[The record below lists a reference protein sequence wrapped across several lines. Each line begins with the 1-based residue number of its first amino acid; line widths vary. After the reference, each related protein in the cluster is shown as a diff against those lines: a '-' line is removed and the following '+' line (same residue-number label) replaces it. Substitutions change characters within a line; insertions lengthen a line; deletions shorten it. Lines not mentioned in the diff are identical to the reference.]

1 MDMSKYV
8 KMFVSES
15 QDHLQKM
22 DDLLLAL
29 EQNGGD
35 RGAIDTLFRE
45 AHSLKGMSASMGY
58 EELAKVS
65 HRMEDY
71 LDRFRGGKGALA
83 REGVDVLFEGVDLL
97 RRAVEEIAA
106 GQAPTL
112 VAEPYVGK
120 MASLLVTAASPSS
133 AAPAEAAAV
142 SVTQQRAQGLPLFA
156 VEIRIAPDAPLPS
169 ARAYITLRRTRDL
182 GELVRSVPSLE
193 QVQAGEFSGT
203 LSVLLATSRSEA
215 EVQAFLAAL
224 PDVASVIVR
233 PGGAGGEGERP
244 APPSPPGPRGE
255 GGVEPAEVRPAPA
268 PAAETRAPAA
278 PPPTMAPPAGTGRAA
293 TMIRVDTRLLDDLM
307 DQVGELVTARGSLL
321 EESQR
326 IPSQALH
333 ESVGRLDSLVRGLQ
347 QQTMKLRMMP
357 LELIADRFPRAVR
370 DLARKRGKEVNF
382 EIVGK
387 ETELDRAIL
396 EELPDPL
403 LHIFRNSI
411 DHGIE
416 PPEERVRS
424 GKPPTGTV
432 RLEAGKERES
442 IVIRVSDDGR
452 GMDPARLR
460 RVALERGVIT
470 REQHDS
476 LTDVE
481 ALHLIT
487 LPGFSTAKEV
497 TDVSGRGVGM
507 DVVRSTVESLHGTL
521 VIESV
526 LGRGSTFTLRLPLTL
541 AVVAVL
547 LIELGGERY
556 ALPVSYVEQI
566 LEVTPDDIQRSQGQ
580 ELVTLD
586 GNLIPLVRLGRILGC
601 REGDGN
607 AHQLLA
613 LCEMRGRLV
622 AVTVDRLLGYR
633 EVVVKPLGKALKGLR
648 GYAGVTILGD
658 GSTVLIL
665 DINTL

>member
-1 MDMSKYV
+1 
-8 KMFVSES
+8 
-15 QDHLQKM
+15 
-22 DDLLLAL
+22 
-29 EQNGGD
+29 
-35 RGAIDTLFRE
+35 
-45 AHSLKGMSASMGY
+45 
-58 EELAKVS
+58 
-65 HRMEDY
+65 
-71 LDRFRGGKGALA
+71 
-83 REGVDVLFEGVDLL
+83 
-97 RRAVEEIAA
+97 
-106 GQAPTL
+106 
-112 VAEPYVGK
+112 
-120 MASLLVTAASPSS
+120 
-133 AAPAEAAAV
+133 
-142 SVTQQRAQGLPLFA
+142 
-156 VEIRIAPDAPLPS
+156 
-169 ARAYITLRRTRDL
+169 
-182 GELVRSVPSLE
+182 
-193 QVQAGEFSGT
+193 
-203 LSVLLATSRSEA
+203 
-215 EVQAFLAAL
+215 
-224 PDVASVIVR
+224 
-233 PGGAGGEGERP
+233 
-244 APPSPPGPRGE
+244 
-255 GGVEPAEVRPAPA
+255 
-268 PAAETRAPAA
+268 
-278 PPPTMAPPAGTGRAA
+278 
-293 TMIRVDTRLLDDLM
+293 MIRVDTRLLDDLM

-526 LGRGSTFTLRLPLTL
+526 LGKGSTFALRLPLTL